1 MADKYAS
8 ETGKAEKI
16 AMPTGEIQV
25 SDGDVFSFPT
35 HTHSYFEMTLYR
47 PFDGCIYVNN
57 KEVEIDRPTAI
68 LICPLDFHRIK
79 VNRDGSARFIK
90 ICFGGSVFADE
101 SEIPHSSV
109 IMRGISEG
117 SFTAAAFDEALRFSG
132 DRVYLAALVRTIV
145 CRLLA
150 DGHHVMPSSVHGYR
164 TAADAVRIINEDF
177 RSKITLSSVA
187 KSLSVTPQYLSSLF
201 KSVLGTGFSRYL
213 SDMRLRCA
221 ERLLSESDMPVTEIC
236 FECGY
241 GNLSHFLRTF
251 KAATGLTPLEYRKK
265 HGGESK

>member
-1 MADKYAS
+1 MTDKYGS
-8 ETGKAEKI
+8 ETGEAERI
-16 AMPTGEIQV
+16 VLPTGEIRV
-25 SDGDVFSFPT
+25 SGGDVFGFPT

-47 PFDGCIYVNN
+47 PFDGCIYVND

-101 SEIPHSSV
+101 SELPRSSV
-109 IMRGISEG
+109 IMRGISED
-117 SFTAAAFDEALRFSG
+117 SFTAAAFDEALRFCG
-132 DRVYLAALVRTIV
+132 DRVYLAALVRAIV
-145 CRLLA
+145 YRLLA
-150 DGHHVMPSSVHGYR
+150 DGHHIMPSSVHGYR
-164 TAADAVRIINEDF
+164 TVADAVRIINEDF
-177 RSKITLSSVA
+177 RRKITLSSVA

-213 SDMRLRCA
+213 SDMRLRRA
-221 ERLLSESDMPVTEIC
+221 ERLLSESDMRVTEIC
-236 FECGY
+236 FDCGY

-265 HGGESK
+265 HGGVSG